1 MNTEELSN
9 RLTQIVQG
17 ITNTHPIRIK
27 ATIEVFLEEFDPSQN
42 YLLSISDIEGYET
55 QFIEFEIW
63 GQNDGP
69 IPGIKLFKDLNI
81 YTLNENIANT
91 NPYNTYITME
101 TNFEYLAK
109 ILKDDAIDT
118 WTLREQEEINKLDL
132 TQGLHIFLY
141 DIYTGIISH
150 CQTNKPTNQEPI
162 YESEHIIILDSDST
176 IGCQE

>member
-9 RLTQIVQG
+9 RLTQILTGV
-17 ITNTHPIRIK
+17 TNEQPNF
-27 ATIEVFLEEFDPSQN
+27 IEDFKPDYYYEILVTDV
-42 YLLSISDIEGYET
+42 EGYT
-55 QFIEFEIW
+55 PTFI
-63 GQNDGP
+63 
-69 IPGIKLFKDLNI
+69 
-81 YTLNENIANT
+81 
-91 NPYNTYITME
+91 
-101 TNFEYLAK
+101 EYLAK

>member
-1 MNTEELSN
+1 MFTIQLNSIQTIKENIMTYFNGTLQEFTYLHEQVTEISN
-9 RLTQIVQG
+9 
-17 ITNTHPIRIK
+17 PD
-27 ATIEVFLEEFDPSQN
+27 ES
-42 YLLSISDIEGYET
+42 YLG
-55 QFIEFEIW
+55 
-63 GQNDGP
+63 
-69 IPGIKLFKDLNI
+69 
-81 YTLNENIANT
+81 TLNLFFKEPVTSNDEQ
-91 NPYNTYITME
+91 TY
-101 TNFEYLAK
+101 FEYLAK

-118 WTLREQEEINKLDL
+118 WTLREQEKINKLDL

>member
-1 MNTEELSN
+1 MFTIQSNSIQTIKENIMTYFNGTLQEFTYLHEQVTEISN
-9 RLTQIVQG
+9 
-17 ITNTHPIRIK
+17 PD
-27 ATIEVFLEEFDPSQN
+27 ES
-42 YLLSISDIEGYET
+42 YLG
-55 QFIEFEIW
+55 
-63 GQNDGP
+63 
-69 IPGIKLFKDLNI
+69 
-81 YTLNENIANT
+81 TLNLFFKEPVTSND
-91 NPYNTYITME
+91 E
-101 TNFEYLAK
+101 QTNFEYLAK

-141 DIYTGIISH
+141 DIYTGIISY

>member
-1 MNTEELSN
+1 
-9 RLTQIVQG
+9 
-17 ITNTHPIRIK
+17 
-27 ATIEVFLEEFDPSQN
+27 
-42 YLLSISDIEGYET
+42 
-55 QFIEFEIW
+55 
-63 GQNDGP
+63 
-69 IPGIKLFKDLNI
+69 
-81 YTLNENIANT
+81 
-91 NPYNTYITME
+91 ME
-101 TNFEYLAK
+101 TNFEYLTK

-118 WTLREQEEINKLDL
+118 WTLREQEEIKDL

>member
-9 RLTQIVQG
+9 RLTQILTG
-17 ITNTHPIRIK
+17 ITSGEPNPNIIQGFVQNFIK
-27 ATIEVFLEEFDPSQN
+27 DF
-42 YLLSISDIEGYET
+42 
-55 QFIEFEIW
+55 
-63 GQNDGP
+63 
-69 IPGIKLFKDLNI
+69 NI
-81 YTLNENIANT
+81 YLEREYCE
-91 NPYNTYITME
+91 PYNTYITME

>member
-9 RLTQIVQG
+9 RLIQILTG
-17 ITNTHPIRIK
+17 ITSGEPNPNIIQGFVQNF
-27 ATIEVFLEEFDPSQN
+27 IEDFKPDYYYEILITDV
-42 YLLSISDIEGYET
+42 EGYT
-55 QFIEFEIW
+55 PTFIE
-63 GQNDGP
+63 
-69 IPGIKLFKDLNI
+69 
-81 YTLNENIANT
+81 YYA
-91 NPYNTYITME
+91 YNTYITME

-132 TQGLHIFLY
+132 TQDPHIFLY
-141 DIYTGIISH
+141 DIYTGIISY

>member
-9 RLTQIVQG
+9 RLTQILTG
-17 ITNTHPIRIK
+17 ITSGEPNPNIIQGF
-27 ATIEVFLEEFDPSQN
+27 VQN
-42 YLLSISDIEGYET
+42 
-55 QFIEFEIW
+55 FIE
-63 GQNDGP
+63 D
-69 IPGIKLFKDLNI
+69 FK
-81 YTLNENIANT
+81 
-91 NPYNTYITME
+91 P
-101 TNFEYLAK
+101 
-109 ILKDDAIDT
+109 
-118 WTLREQEEINKLDL
+118 DL

>member
-1 MNTEELSN
+1 MFTIQLNSIQTIKENIMTYFNGTLQEFTYLHEQVTEISN
-9 RLTQIVQG
+9 
-17 ITNTHPIRIK
+17 PD
-27 ATIEVFLEEFDPSQN
+27 ES
-42 YLLSISDIEGYET
+42 YLG
-55 QFIEFEIW
+55 
-63 GQNDGP
+63 
-69 IPGIKLFKDLNI
+69 
-81 YTLNENIANT
+81 TLNLFFKEPVTSNDEQ
-91 NPYNTYITME
+91 TY
-101 TNFEYLAK
+101 FEYLTK

>member
-9 RLTQIVQG
+9 RLTQILTG
-17 ITNTHPIRIK
+17 ITSGEPNPNIIQGFVQNFIK
-27 ATIEVFLEEFDPSQN
+27 DFKPDYYYE
-42 YLLSISDIEGYET
+42 ISVTDVEGYT
-55 QFIEFEIW
+55 PTFI
-63 GQNDGP
+63 
-69 IPGIKLFKDLNI
+69 
-81 YTLNENIANT
+81 
-91 NPYNTYITME
+91 
-101 TNFEYLAK
+101 EYLAK

-141 DIYTGIISH
+141 DIYTGIISY

-176 IGCQE
+176 LGCQE